1 MSVPVK
7 EGDYD
12 TLVSVMTHLN
22 QVRERMTATDEMFDP
37 LKQTIQLL
45 HTYGQEMPEEIHTQL
60 AVRTT
65 CTGVVT
71 ECMGV

>member
-12 TLVSVMTHLN
+12 TLVSVMIHLN

-45 HTYGQEMPEEIHTQL
+45 HTYGQEMPEEIHEQL
-60 AVRTT
+60 AVRTA

-71 ECMGV
+71 ECMGG